1 MRKAGSARHSS
12 GSSVREGSIGGGPES
27 STCLSVSAA
36 AKTHTSRGGQ
46 GSFGGCFGRAIA
58 FGRPSTRAST
68 LTE

>member
-1 MRKAGSARHSS
+1 MG
-12 GSSVREGSIGGGPES
+12 VGPES
-27 STCLSVSAA
+27 STCRCVSSA

-46 GSFGGCFGRAIA
+46 GSFGGSFGRPIA